1 MAKTNNAGKW
11 AFIIGLVVAILAGL
25 ITSISESIVLVI
37 LFVLGLGVGFLNISE
52 KNSTKFL
59 TGLIA
64 LFLIGV
70 TSIGALTILGVV
82 ETYLESILENF
93 LVFVGSAG
101 LVVSIK
107 VIFETSKQ

>member
-1 MAKTNNAGKW
+1 MTNSKNAGKW
-11 AFIIGLVVAILAGL
+11 AFILGLVVAILAAL
-25 ITSISESIVLVI
+25 ITVVNHAIILAI
-37 LFVLGLGVGFLNISE
+37 LFVLGLAVGFLNIAS

-59 TGLIA
+59 TGIIA
-64 LFLIGV
+64 LFLIGA
-70 TSIGALTILGVV
+70 TSLGALTILGVV
-82 ETYLESILENF
+82 EDYISGILENF

>member
-1 MAKTNNAGKW
+1 MSNLKNAGKW
-11 AFIIGLVVAILAGL
+11 SFIIGLVIAILAAL
-25 ITSISESIVLVI
+25 ITVIDQSIVLIV
-37 LFVLGLGVGFLNISE
+37 LFILGLGVGFLNISN
-52 KNSTKFL
+52 KDSTKFL

-64 LFLIGV
+64 LFLIGA
-70 TSIGALTILGVV
+70 TSLGALTILGAV
-82 ETYLESILENF
+82 ESYVDSILENF